1 MYIQIYIYIYPVY
14 SDYILSMVGTSSIF
28 TYTQTSYQVVSVK
41 LSENVRF
48 SMIIHTEVIS
58 IWNAHIYIYNI
69 HMCVN
74 TYVYVFTY
82 IFFICI
88 HIYIYVMIYICIF
101 THMYIYIYIHMYL
114 YCYPILPTAEFV
126 VFQCP
131 EGQLIDLL
139 SPGSCLVV
147 ASRGRP
153 SHLEYI

>member
-1 MYIQIYIYIYPVY
+1 
-14 SDYILSMVGTSSIF
+14 
-28 TYTQTSYQVVSVK
+28 
-41 LSENVRF
+41 
-48 SMIIHTEVIS
+48 
-58 IWNAHIYIYNI
+58 
-69 HMCVN
+69 MCVN

-88 HIYIYVMIYICIF
+88 HIYIYICNDIYLYIY
-101 THMYIYIYIHMYL
+101 TYVHIYIYIHMYL

>member
-1 MYIQIYIYIYPVY
+1 
-14 SDYILSMVGTSSIF
+14 
-28 TYTQTSYQVVSVK
+28 
-41 LSENVRF
+41 
-48 SMIIHTEVIS
+48 
-58 IWNAHIYIYNI
+58 
-69 HMCVN
+69 
-74 TYVYVFTY
+74 
-82 IFFICI
+82 
-88 HIYIYVMIYICIF
+88 MIYICIF